1 MKQQIILKI
10 VVDIGMTV
18 MLLLLMTYELIGEAA
33 HEWLGVGIF
42 ALFITHHIL
51 NRKWSR
57 SVLKGK
63 YTPLCIWQTVLVI
76 GILLTIAG
84 SMYSGVILSKHALS
98 FLSIKGGGA
107 FARKIHMVSAY
118 CGFVL
123 MSLHLGFHWSMMM
136 GMARRIIKELPSAG
150 RWMLRGI
157 AALVAGYGVY
167 AFIRREIG
175 HYMFLQNPY
184 VFFDFEEP
192 LIFFLVDYMAVM
204 ALFVWVSHYF
214 SKALRYIT
222 QKRKTILI
230 IYNRKNLEREF
241 QNKSRQRN
249 RQ

>member
-18 MLLLLMTYELIGEAA
+18 MLLLLMTYKLIGEAA
-33 HEWLGVGIF
+33 HGRLGVRIF

-51 NRKWSR
+51 NRKWSQ

-76 GILLTIAG
+76 GILFTIAG
-84 SMYSGVILSKHALS
+84 SMYSGVILSKHALL
-98 FLSIKGGGA
+98 FLPIKGGRA
-107 FARKIHMVSAY
+107 LAREIHMVSVY

-123 MSLHLGFHWSMMM
+123 MSLHLGFHWRMMM

-167 AFIRREIG
+167 AFIRREIDHLSG
-175 HYMFLQNPY
+175 ACFT
-184 VFFDFEEP
+184 V
-192 LIFFLVDYMAVM
+192 I
-204 ALFVWVSHYF
+204 
-214 SKALRYIT
+214 YI
-222 QKRKTILI
+222 
-230 IYNRKNLEREF
+230 
-241 QNKSRQRN
+241 KSTP
-249 RQ
+249 